1 MKSGCWMLDVG
12 CWFARP
18 AAPFAAAGLLLF
30 CATLGAADSR
40 LFFSKSFPGSTP
52 AFVAITV
59 EQNGTGEFKDAA
71 DDETPLKF
79 QLSAAEAAEM
89 FALAEKLDRF
99 KRPLESPLKVA
110 QMGMKTFRFED
121 GASKTEVKFNFSEDP
136 DARALADWF
145 ERISE
150 TAQNYWTLER
160 AVKYDKLGVN
170 KALLQFETAID
181 RKRVVS
187 PQLFLPMLDRVAKN
201 DSYLNMARSRA
212 ANLAEAIR
220 ASK

>member
-1 MKSGCWMLDVG
+1 MKWLV
-12 CWFARP
+12 
-18 AAPFAAAGLLLF
+18 AALSCSVLCAGD
-30 CATLGAADSR
+30 AR

-52 AFVAITV
+52 AYVAITV
-59 EQNGTGEFKDAA
+59 DHSGAGEYKEAA
-71 DDETPLKF
+71 DDDNPLKF
-79 QLSAAEAAEM
+79 QLNAADTAEM
-89 FALAEKLDRF
+89 FALADKLDRF

-110 QMGMKTFRFED
+110 QMGMKTFRFDE
-121 GASKTEVKFNFSEDP
+121 GGKTTDVKFNFSEDA
-136 DARALADWF
+136 DARSLLDWF

-150 TAQNYWTLER
+150 TGQNYYALER

-170 KALLQFETAID
+170 QALLQFNIAMD

-201 DSYLNMARSRA
+201 ATYLNMARSRA

-220 ASK
+220 AAQ

>member
-1 MKSGCWMLDVG
+1 MKTGCWIPDVG
-12 CWFARP
+12 CWFA
-18 AAPFAAAGLLLF
+18 ALLLF
-30 CATLGAADSR
+30 CAALSAADSR

-52 AFVAITV
+52 AYVAITV
-59 EQNGTGEFKDAA
+59 DQNGAGEFKDAA

-79 QLSAAEAAEM
+79 QLLPAEAAAM

-121 GASKTEVKFNFSEDP
+121 GAARTEVKFNFSEDP
-136 DARALADWF
+136 DARTLTDCF

-150 TAQNYWTLER
+150 TGQNYWFLER
-160 AVKYDKLGVN
+160 TVKYDKLGVQ
-170 KALLQFETAID
+170 KALLQFEAAMD
-181 RKRVVS
+181 RKRVVF

-201 DSYLNMARSRA
+201 ASYLNMARSRA
-212 ANLAEAIR
+212 ANLADSIR
-220 ASK
+220 SAK

>member
-1 MKSGCWMLDVG
+1 MRWI
-12 CWFARP
+12 
-18 AAPFAAAGLLLF
+18 LLLLS
-30 CATLGAADSR
+30 CAVLSAADAR

-59 EQNGTGEFKDAA
+59 EQDGTGEYKEAV
-71 DDETPLKF
+71 DDESPLKF
-79 QLSAAEAAEM
+79 QLSAANTAEM

-110 QMGMKTFRFED
+110 QMGMKTFRFEE
-121 GASKTEVKFNFSEDP
+121 GANKIEVKFNFSEDV

-150 TAQNYWTLER
+150 TAQNYWALER

-170 KALLQFETAID
+170 RALLLFESAID
-181 RKRVVS
+181 KKRVVS

-212 ANLAEAIR
+212 ANLAETIR
-220 ASK
+220 AAK

>member
-1 MKSGCWMLDVG
+1 MKWLAAMLSCSVL
-12 CWFARP
+12 C
-18 AAPFAAAGLLLF
+18 
-30 CATLGAADSR
+30 AADAR

-52 AFVAITV
+52 AYVAITV
-59 EQNGTGEFKDAA
+59 DHSGAGEYKEAA
-71 DDETPLKF
+71 DDDNPLKF
-79 QLSAAEAAEM
+79 QLSAADTGEM
-89 FALAEKLDRF
+89 FGLADKLDRF

-110 QMGMKTFRFED
+110 QMGMKTFRFEEGGNSTD
-121 GASKTEVKFNFSEDP
+121 VKFNFSEDA
-136 DARALADWF
+136 DARSLLDWF

-150 TAQNYWTLER
+150 TGQNYYALER

-170 KALLQFETAID
+170 QALLQFNIAMD

-201 DSYLNMARSRA
+201 ATYLNMARTRA

-220 ASK
+220 AEK

>member
-1 MKSGCWMLDVG
+1 MSDVG
-12 CWFARP
+12 CWFVR
-18 AAPFAAAGLLLF
+18 GKRRVLLTSNILLLS
-30 CATLGAADSR
+30 CVAVSATDSR

-52 AFVAITV
+52 AYVAITV
-59 EQNGTGEFKDAA
+59 QQNGEGEYKEAV

-79 QLSAAEAAEM
+79 QMAPADAAEM

-110 QMGMKTFRFED
+110 QMGMKTFRFEN
-121 GASKTEVKFNFSEDP
+121 GSSKTEVKFNFSEDL

-150 TAQNYWTLER
+150 TAQSYWALER

-170 KALLQFETAID
+170 RALLLFETAID

-187 PQLFLPMLDRVAKN
+187 PRLFLPMLDRVAKN

-212 ANLAEAIR
+212 AHLAEAIR

>member
-1 MKSGCWMLDVG
+1 MT
-12 CWFARP
+12 RP
-18 AAPFAAAGLLLF
+18 LPTSNIQHPTSALKVAALLF
-30 CATLGAADSR
+30 SCAALGAADSR

-52 AFVAITV
+52 AYVAITV

-89 FALAEKLDRF
+89 FAPAEKLDRF

-110 QMGMKTFRFED
+110 QMGMKTFRFLD
-121 GASKTEVKFNFSEDP
+121 GANKTEVKFNFSEDP

-150 TAQNYWTLER
+150 TAQKCWTLER

-220 ASK
+220 APK

>member
-1 MKSGCWMLDVG
+1 MKWL
-12 CWFARP
+12 
-18 AAPFAAAGLLLF
+18 AAALLCSSL
-30 CATLGAADSR
+30 CAADSR
-40 LFFSKSFPGSTP
+40 LFFSKSFPGSSP
-52 AFVAITV
+52 AYVAITV
-59 EQNGTGEFKDAA
+59 EQSGAGVYKEAP
-71 DDETPLKF
+71 DDDNPLKF
-79 QLSAAEAAEM
+79 QLSNADTAEM
-89 FALAEKLDRF
+89 FALADKLDRF

-110 QMGMKTFRFED
+110 KMGMKTLRYEED
-121 GASKTEVKFNFSEDP
+121 GKGAEVKFNFSEDV
-136 DARALADWF
+136 DARALTDWF

-150 TAQNYWTLER
+150 TGQSYYALER

-170 KALLQFETAID
+170 QALLQFEISRD

-220 ASK
+220 ADK

>member
-1 MKSGCWMLDVG
+1 MRWL
-12 CWFARP
+12 
-18 AAPFAAAGLLLF
+18 AALLSCSVL
-30 CATLGAADSR
+30 CAADAR

-52 AFVAITV
+52 AYVAITV
-59 EQNGTGEFKDAA
+59 DHSGAGEYKEAA
-71 DDETPLKF
+71 DDDNPLKF
-79 QLSAAEAAEM
+79 QLSAADTAEM
-89 FALAEKLDRF
+89 FGLADKLDRF

-110 QMGMKTFRFED
+110 QMGMKTFRFEE
-121 GASKTEVKFNFSEDP
+121 GGKSTEVKFNFSEDA
-136 DARALADWF
+136 DARSLLDWF

-150 TAQNYWTLER
+150 TGQSYYALER

-170 KALLQFETAID
+170 KALLEFNIAMD

-201 DSYLNMARSRA
+201 ATYLNMARTRA

-220 ASK
+220 AAQ

>member
-1 MKSGCWMLDVG
+1 MRSGCLIRSGSRMKWG
-12 CWFARP
+12 CLKWIGAILSC
-18 AAPFAAAGLLLF
+18 ALTAAAEPN
-30 CATLGAADSR
+30 

-52 AFVAITV
+52 AYVAITV
-59 EQNGTGEFKDAA
+59 QQDGSGEYKDAR

-79 QLSAAEAAEM
+79 QLAAADAAEM
-89 FALAEKLDRF
+89 FALAAKLDHF

-110 QMGMKTFRFED
+110 QMGMKTFRFEA
-121 GASKTEVKFNFSEDP
+121 GAGKSEVTFNFSEDA
-136 DARALADWF
+136 DARALTDWF

-150 TAQNYWTLER
+150 TAQNYWSLER

-170 KALLQFETAID
+170 KALLQFESAID

-187 PQLFLPMLDRVAKN
+187 PKLFLPMLDRVAKN

-212 ANLAEAIR
+212 ANLAQAIR
-220 ASK
+220 ASQ